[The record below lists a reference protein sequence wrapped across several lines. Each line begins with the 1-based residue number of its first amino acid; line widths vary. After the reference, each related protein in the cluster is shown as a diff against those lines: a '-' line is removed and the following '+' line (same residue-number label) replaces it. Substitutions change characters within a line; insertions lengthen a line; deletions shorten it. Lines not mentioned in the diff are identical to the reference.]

1 ALLTFAVFIIGHFS
15 ADMKLLAASTGT
27 ASARIFFGA
36 LYYLLPN
43 LSHYTVITGVGH
55 GLTPAP
61 AAFGVALLYAFI
73 YIAVLLAASI
83 LIFNRRNFK

>member
-1 ALLTFAVFIIGHFS
+1 
-15 ADMKLLAASTGT
+15 MKLLAASTGT
-27 ASARIFFGA
+27 TAAKILFGA

-43 LSHYTVITGVGH
+43 FSHYTVITAAGH
-55 GLTPAP
+55 GQSPSP
-61 AAFGVALLYAFI
+61 AAFAAALVYAFA

>member
-1 ALLTFAVFIIGHFS
+1 
-15 ADMKLLAASTGT
+15 MKLLAASTGT
-27 ASARIFFGA
+27 TSAKIFFGA

-43 LSHYTVITGVGH
+43 LSHYTVITEAGH
-55 GLTPAP
+55 GLTPSP

-73 YIAVLLAASI
+73 YISVLLAASI